1 MHYIARAVEHLPVTP
16 SRNHHACVC
25 LHEFC
30 DIHSLVEQT
39 FQCQSACS
47 SVPKIWVLGVSVSFG
62 AIHCIAWFFSFPTRT
77 ELLTWRISSVVITAV
92 PIYIPSMLLLASQLQ
107 KMVDSKKF
115 AETVGYFGA
124 LSGGVPYIIA
134 RAVTLVLAFTSLRD
148 LPPGAYEAV
157 HWTTL
162 IPHI

>member
-1 MHYIARAVEHLPVTP
+1 M
-16 SRNHHACVC
+16 
-25 LHEFC
+25 
-30 DIHSLVEQT
+30 
-39 FQCQSACS
+39 
-47 SVPKIWVLGVSVSFG
+47 LGVNVCFG
-62 AIHCIAWFFSFPTRT
+62 AIHCIARFFSFPTRT

-92 PIYIPSMLLLASQLQ
+92 PIYIPSMLLLAGQLQ

-124 LSGGVPYIIA
+124 LSGGVPYTIA
-134 RAVTLVLAFTSLRD
+134 RTVTLVLAFTSLRD
-148 LPPGAYEAV
+148 LPHGAYEAV